1 MQTYRTGGG
10 LAAKD
15 EAVAELRTALAEWD
29 ETIAITEPLYKPMLL
44 THFTGQSSAVNPDA
58 EFHWKSVR
66 PEVAA
71 DVQVALSAVPMAATD
86 AP

>member
-1 MQTYRTGGG
+1 
-10 LAAKD
+10 
-15 EAVAELRTALAEWD
+15 
-29 ETIAITEPLYKPMLL
+29 MLL

-58 EFHWKSVR
+58 KFHWKYLR

-71 DVQVALSAVPMAATD
+71 DVQVALAAEPATVAD